1 MDDPSSYIVIFVTLL
16 FSAFFSGSEI
26 AFVAANRLK
35 IEVDNNAGKLSGK
48 ILSRF
53 LKNPDR
59 FIATMLMGNNIA
71 LVVYGIYFAG
81 LINPFLESLFHN
93 DALVMVFQ
101 TIFATLLIL
110 VTAEFLPKVF
120 FQINPNS
127 ILNYLAIP
135 LFIFKWILFIP
146 TWFTLM
152 LSQGIL
158 SLIGVKS
165 GKTEN
170 VFTKT
175 DLMHFVQDVN
185 ERIQEN
191 SDIDHEIKFLQN
203 ALDFSK
209 IRVRDCMVPR
219 TEIVALDIDTDMETL
234 RAKFVESGFSKI
246 VIYRDDIDHIIGYVH
261 SFDLFKKPH
270 SIKHIL
276 LPVSIIPEAMPSKQ
290 VMELFAR
297 QSGNIAIVV
306 DEFGGTSGLITIEDL
321 IEEIFGEIEDE
332 HDKEDWIEQQI
343 DDNTFLFSA
352 RHEVDYLNEQ
362 YHLNL
367 PEDEDYETL
376 GGLILN
382 YLERIPEKGDLLEL
396 KEIDLSITIV
406 EVTDRKIDM
415 VEISRATTH

>member
-1 MDDPSSYIVIFVTLL
+1 MLL
-16 FSAFFSGSEI
+16 FSAFFSGCEI

-35 IEVDNNAGKLSGK
+35 IEVDKNSGKLSGK
-48 ILSRF
+48 ILSGF
-53 LKNPDR
+53 LKYPDR
-59 FIATMLMGNNIA
+59 YIAAMLMGNNIA
-71 LVVYGIYFAG
+71 LVIYGMYFADI
-81 LINPFLESLFHN
+81 INPFLETLTQN
-93 DALVMVFQ
+93 DGLVLLIQ
-101 TIFATLLIL
+101 TILATLLIL

-135 LFIFKWILFIP
+135 LFLMNWILFVP
-146 TWFTLM
+146 TMFTLM
-152 LSQGIL
+152 LSQLIL
-158 SLIGVKS
+158 RLMGVKS

-175 DLMHFVQDVN
+175 DLMHFVQDAN
-185 ERIQEN
+185 DRIKDN

-219 TEIVALDIDTDMETL
+219 TEIIALDVETDIEIL
-234 RAKFVESGFSKI
+234 RAQFVKSGFSKI
-246 VIYRDDIDHIIGYVH
+246 IIYRDDIDHIIGYVH
-261 SFDLFKKPH
+261 SFDLFKKPN
-270 SIKHIL
+270 SIKQIL
-276 LPVSIIPEAMPSKQ
+276 LPISVIPEAMPSKQ

-297 QSGNIAIVV
+297 QSGNVAIVV

-321 IEEIFGEIEDE
+321 IEEIFGDIEDE

-343 DDNTFLFSA
+343 DEKTFLFSA

-382 YLERIPEKGDLLEL
+382 YLERIPEKGDELEL
-396 KEIDLSITIV
+396 KEIDLTITIV
-406 EVTDRKIDM
+406 EVTDRKIDL
-415 VEISRATTH
+415 VEIFRGEKI

>member
-1 MDDPSSYIVIFVTLL
+1 MDDPSSYIVILVSLL

-35 IEVDNNAGKLSGK
+35 IQVDNNAGLLAGK
-48 ILSRF
+48 ILSGFIR
-53 LKNPDR
+53 NSDR
-59 FIATMLMGNNIA
+59 FIAAMLIGNNIA
-71 LVVYGIYFAG
+71 LVIYGIYFAD
-81 LINPFLESLFHN
+81 LVNPFLEGVFNN
-93 DALVMVFQ
+93 DALVLLFQ
-101 TIFATLLIL
+101 SIFATILIL

-127 ILNYLAIP
+127 ILNYVAIP
-135 LFIFKWILFIP
+135 LFLVNLILFVP
-146 TWFTLM
+146 TLLVLL
-152 LSQGIL
+152 LSKGIL
-158 SLIGVKS
+158 NLIGAKS
-165 GKTEN
+165 GKTES

-185 ERIQEN
+185 ERIRDN
-191 SDIDHEIKFLQN
+191 SEIDHEIKFLQN

-219 TEIVALDIDTDMETL
+219 TEIVALDVETDMETL
-234 RAKFVESGFSKI
+234 RNTFVETGFSKI

-261 SFDLFKKPH
+261 SFDLFKKPT
-270 SIKHIL
+270 SIKQIL
-276 LPVSIIPEAMPSKQ
+276 LPISVIPEAMPSKQ

-332 HDKEDWIEQQI
+332 HDKEDWVEQQI
-343 DDNTFLFSA
+343 SENKYLFSA
-352 RHEVDYLNEQ
+352 RHEVDYLNER
-362 YHLNL
+362 YRLNL

-382 YLERIPEKGDLLEL
+382 YLERIPEKNDVLEL
-396 KEIDLSITIV
+396 GEINLKITIV
-406 EVTDRKIDM
+406 EVSDRRIEL
-415 VEISRATTH
+415 VEVERMDD